1 MSSFPPAPELN
12 RRSYSYN
19 TLYQENTKSKA
30 IRSTKN
36 TEKLVIFPAVQIKT
50 TKTEN
55 ATFNIF
61 TPETLQENQM
71 TEAEKM
77 SKENRKDHPRV
88 SSYCI
93 ADSIKLDE
101 LSRYAYLPFAGFLV
115 FEQET
120 HSCRLLD

>member
-1 MSSFPPAPELN
+1 MSSFPPAPNLN

-19 TLYQENTKSKA
+19 TLYQESPAKPKS

-36 TEKLVIFPAVQIKT
+36 TEKLVIFPAVQ
-50 TKTEN
+50 TKITKPEN

-71 TEAEKM
+71 TDAEKM

-101 LSRYAYLPFAGFLV
+101 LSRYVLSIA
-115 FEQET
+115 
-120 HSCRLLD
+120 